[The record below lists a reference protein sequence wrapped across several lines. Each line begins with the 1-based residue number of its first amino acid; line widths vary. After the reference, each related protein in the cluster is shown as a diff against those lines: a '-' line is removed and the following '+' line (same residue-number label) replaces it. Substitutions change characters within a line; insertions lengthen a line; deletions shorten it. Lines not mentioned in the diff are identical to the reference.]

1 MELSVTKILI
11 TLVVDTKF
19 VITVY
24 KNIIK
29 FDKKWKN
36 VILEIVN
43 DESFCVNLALNIA
56 IAKLNCS

>member
-11 TLVVDTKF
+11 TLVVDTKS

>member
-1 MELSVTKILI
+1 MSVTKILI
-11 TLVVDTKF
+11 TLVVDTKS

>member
-11 TLVVDTKF
+11 TLVVDTKS

-43 DESFCVNLALNIA
+43 DESFCVNLALILQLQN
-56 IAKLNCS
+56 

>member
-1 MELSVTKILI
+1 MSVTKILI
-11 TLVVDTKF
+11 TLVVDTKS

-43 DESFCVNLALNIA
+43 DESFCVNLALILQLQN
-56 IAKLNCS
+56 

>member
-1 MELSVTKILI
+1 MSVTKILI